1 MEDPIEA
8 LEQISYSF
16 DKMDKNNYY
25 MMQQISDFSKARGI
39 KINFNYCHIS
49 ISKNGGL
56 IAICKKKSFFD
67 TARNSRLN
75 KNIIVLFQNSKTK
88 YEIPIDWDY
97 SKRWIICM
105 DFILR
110 QDLYGILND
119 GGIFKFKYIDKI
131 KKEVPTS
138 QRLQQEN
145 IIKAKFYEDGFIA
158 YTKFENFYYIKNIKD
173 PTPVFMFST
182 GIMNLSPNF
191 DFLMISPD
199 NSSSG
204 KLELLL
210 TNENG
215 EGVFH
220 TEQKLTGENI
230 QRQIIDE
237 NTSELVGLSIILKGS
252 PEPYIIKNFED
263 KNKDAKKE
271 KKEKN
276 DKNKD
281 NFGKIT
287 CIAQSPSGKKI
298 AFYNSEKQ
306 EAYIMNSDLMGEYTK
321 VNFKYKEEE
330 KSDLEKNELKA
341 ILDFKDG
348 YQFLFCGEDTLALSG
363 QRYIIISKPKAEN
376 ALTYLI
382 QEGGGILAAQGTLFS
397 KCISEVDGLR
407 CLTNDGV
414 YFISKIPKEFFDI
427 SYTFSKSDTKKYI
440 QIYNKHRFALR
451 YDTQLEVKKLGNL
464 SNIIEQLQTACS
476 YIFWTEDENDN
487 NKKDL
492 QLFIIKAA
500 QFGKNFLVKG
510 KDDFNYDKFNEKC
523 KEIRMVNQLR
533 NDKKYPFFITYNEY
547 RELIPRDI
555 IDIMLKYKNFRVASE
570 IAEYLG
576 YKTDKVKYK
585 YMIEQMKNLIKKVQK
600 YRYAQEKTKEN
611 EIEEEQIY
619 KDFLD
624 EIEKI
629 PDISYVNLAKKA
641 IKFRNEKL
649 SMKLLEQEKS
659 ALTKIPQLLEL
670 NKLTNSLDICF
681 RTYDFNILSIVI
693 QKLSSNISFDE
704 IILEYIKNPEFQ
716 IHFPQILLFYK
727 RYKQDDLSKF
737 LSESKNYNH
746 LFYLK
751 LEEFFNETDE
761 ENKEKLLEECIKCNK
776 NGNLKYKKYLDTLT
790 NSMKF
795 QDDCMKK
802 NYVKLTEIKKDEDTI
817 YDYYLKAIK
826 NNNYSVVEKQNKNLE
841 YSSKKLSLLRFRALL
856 ESKKAKEIDDIL
868 EKTPIKKLGLT
879 PLNMAE
885 IYYDYE
891 MYEKATEYLL
901 QVKEA
906 NYLFYVVDLLKNMAE
921 YKKALEIV
929 ISNKDF
935 EMKEIQI
942 NEIIKKDPKLK
953 EYVDELCLK
962 YKINI

>member
-25 MMQQISDFSKARGI
+25 MMRQISDFSKARAI

-49 ISKNGGL
+49 VSKNGGL

-75 KNIIVLFQNSKTK
+75 KNVIVLFQNSKTK

-105 DFILR
+105 DFILK

-138 QRLQQEN
+138 QRLQEEN
-145 IIKAKFYEDGFIA
+145 ITKAKFYKDGFIA

-199 NSSSG
+199 DSSSG

-263 KNKDAKKE
+263 KNKDVKKE
-271 KKEKN
+271 KK
-276 DKNKD
+276 DKNED

-287 CIAQSPSGKKI
+287 CITQSPSGKKI

-330 KSDLEKNELKA
+330 KSDMEKNELKA

-363 QRYIIISKPKAEN
+363 QRFIIISKPNAEN

-414 YFISKIPKEFFDI
+414 YFISKVPKEFFDI

-451 YDTQLEVKKLGNL
+451 YDTQLEVKKFGNL

-487 NKKDL
+487 VKKDL

-533 NDKKYPFFITYNEY
+533 NDKKFPFLLTYDEY
-547 RELIPRDI
+547 RELSQRDI

-611 EIEEEQIY
+611 ELEEEQIY
-619 KDFLD
+619 KEFLD

-629 PDISYVNLAKKA
+629 PDVSYVNLAKKA

-681 RTYDFNILSIVI
+681 KTYDFNVLSIVI
-693 QKLSSNISFDE
+693 QKLSSNISFDD
-704 IILEYIKNPEFQ
+704 IILEYLKNPEFQ

-727 RYKQDDLSKF
+727 RYKKDDLSKF

-746 LFYLK
+746 LLYLK
-751 LEEFFNETDE
+751 LEELFSEKDT
-761 ENKEKLLEECIKCNK
+761 ENKKNLLEECIKCNK
-776 NGNLKYKKYLDTLT
+776 NGNLKYKKYLEVL
-790 NSMKF
+790 NYSMQF
-795 QDDCMKK
+795 QEECVKK
-802 NYVKLTEIKKDEDTI
+802 NYVKLIELKKEEDTI

-826 NNNYSVVEKQNKNLE
+826 NNNYSIVEKQNKNLE
-841 YSSKKLSLLRFRALL
+841 YSSKKFNLLRFRALL
-856 ESKKAKEIDDIL
+856 ESKKANEIDDIL

-885 IYYDYE
+885 IYYDYK

-906 NYLFYVVDLLKNMAE
+906 NYLFYVVDLLKNMTE

-942 NEIIKKDPKLK
+942 NEILKKDPNLK
-953 EYVDELCLK
+953 EYVDELCIK